1 MCGIAAVYGANAS
14 RHTERM
20 LDRLVHRG
28 PDDEGE
34 VQVDSA
40 WLGHRRLSIVDVD
53 GGHQPFVNASGD
65 VWLVGNGEVYNH
77 EQVRST
83 LAPAPFSTRSDNEVA
98 LHLLDERGP
107 AALDELEGMYA
118 FLVAAHDGR
127 FIAARDPVGIKPLY
141 WTPRTRPTPRTHPSR
156 PPAHDD
162 GVHFASEM
170 AAFAPHLMP
179 YVEAFPPGCHWT
191 PEGGVVR
198 FAGAVPQ
205 HGEGAPAAA
214 SVWSADAEPPDAALA
229 ATRDIL
235 IAAVRRQMMGDVPV
249 GVFLSGGLDSAI
261 VAAIASRHLARN
273 GERLKTFAVGTTGSA
288 DLLAARVAAGH
299 LDTEHHERVY
309 DSREAVRALPGVVRA
324 IEHFDPSL
332 VRSAVP
338 NFLLAEMTAQHVKV
352 VLTGEGADELFAGYE
367 YLRGFTSPASLQ
379 AELLRTVHGLH
390 NLNLQRCDRVTM
402 AHGLEARVPF
412 LDHQVIAFAFG
423 LPMAWKQSAPGE
435 LEKRLLRRAFDGW
448 LPEEILWRVKAEF
461 GDGSGARDVL
471 KSTIEGDVSAAD
483 FERDRAAVDPPLR
496 TREEF
501 AYHRIFAEHL
511 PGVRPERTL
520 GRFATA

>member
-1 MCGIAAVYGANAS
+1 MCGIAAAYGPHAVAE
-14 RHTERM
+14 TGRM

-34 VQVDSA
+34 VRVDGA

-53 GGHQPFVNASGD
+53 GGHQPFASPSGD
-65 VWLVGNGEVYNH
+65 LWLVGNGEVYNH
-77 EQVRST
+77 EQVRAT
-83 LAPAPFSTRSDNEVA
+83 LSGAPFQTRSDNEVA

-107 AALDELEGMYA
+107 AALDELEGMFA
-118 FLVAAHDGR
+118 FLVAAEDGR

-141 WTPRTRPTPRTHPSR
+141 WAR
-156 PPAHDD
+156 PPRPPGHD
-162 GVHFASEM
+162 GQVRFASEM
-170 AAFAPHLMP
+170 AAFAADLMP
-179 YVEAFPPGCHWT
+179 YVESFPPGCHWT
-191 PEGGVVR
+191 PAGGVVR
-198 FAGAVPQ
+198 FASAMPQ
-205 HGEGAPAAA
+205 NGEGAPAAA
-214 SVWSADAEPPDAALA
+214 AVWSPDAEPPADALA
-229 ATRDIL
+229 AVRKIL
-235 IAAVRRQMMGDVPV
+235 IGSVERQMMGDVPV

-261 VAAIASRHLARN
+261 VAAIAARHLAHG
-273 GERLKTFAVGTTGSA
+273 GERLKTFAVGTRGSA
-288 DLLAARVAAGH
+288 DLLAARVVARH
-299 LDTEHHERVY
+299 LGSEHHERVY
-309 DSREAVRALPGVVRA
+309 DSREAVRALPDVVRA

-338 NFLLAEMTAQHVKV
+338 NFLLAELTAQHVKV

-367 YLRGFTSPASLQ
+367 YLRGFDGPEALQ
-379 AELLRTVHGLH
+379 AELMRTVHGLH

-412 LDHQVIAFAFG
+412 LDRQVIAFAFG

-435 LEKRLLRRAFDGW
+435 PEKRMLRRAFDGW
-448 LPEEILWRVKAEF
+448 LPEQILWREKAEF
-461 GDGSGARDVL
+461 GDGSGAKDVL
-471 KSTIEGDVSAAD
+471 TSTVEESVSAAD
-483 FERDRAAVDPPLR
+483 FMRDRAAVDPPLR

-501 AYHRIFAEHL
+501 AYHRIFAEYL